1 MKMKRILSLVLM
13 AMLLCLPVMA
23 MAEDVCPFT
32 VRDANGDMVTP
43 VADGDVSW
51 NDNYLFIR
59 RSGLTVSGGSLES
72 SISILCEGNVT
83 LENVTVSD
91 TEYTPIAIAVEAT
104 PVTLIF
110 KGENNLT
117 STQFGIWYGSQ
128 TTSINIQM
136 TEGSKLTINA
146 QEPIGNATEYP
157 TIASV
162 SAVDITSG
170 SGTIIVNGNTVYP
183 IPKPASNDLPQ
194 TGDDSNV
201 ILWFA
206 LACISLLGMTM
217 LAYKR
222 KEA

>member
-117 STQFGIWYGSQ
+117 STQFGILYLGN
-128 TTSINIQM
+128 INIQM
-136 TEGSKLTINA
+136 VENSKLTIKA
-146 QEPIGNATEYP
+146 QEPIGDATGYP
-157 TIASV
+157 NVAPV
-162 SAVDITSG
+162 SAADIASG
-170 SGTIIVNGNTVYP
+170 SGTIIINGEMVYQY
-183 IPKPASNDLPQ
+183 PKPVSNALPQ

-201 ILWFA
+201 ILWSA
-206 LACISLLGMTM
+206 LACISVIGMMT
-217 LAYKR
+217 LIRKR